1 MPLPPILAFGVS
13 FGSINTDRSK
23 EKNIVQIFLILVL
36 VLILLLLL
44 LLRLLLLQHLL
55 EL

>member
-1 MPLPPILAFGVS
+1 MPLPPVLAFGVS
-13 FGSINTDRSK
+13 FGSINTDRSN
-23 EKNIVQIFLILVL
+23 EKNIVQIF
-36 VLILLLLL
+36 LILLLLL

>member
-23 EKNIVQIFLILVL
+23 EKNIVQIFLILL
-36 VLILLLLL
+36 LLLLL